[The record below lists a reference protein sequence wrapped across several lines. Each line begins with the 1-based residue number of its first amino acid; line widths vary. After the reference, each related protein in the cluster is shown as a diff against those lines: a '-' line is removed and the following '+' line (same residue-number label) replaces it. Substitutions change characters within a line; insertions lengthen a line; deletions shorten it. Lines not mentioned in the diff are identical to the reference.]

1 MGAQGR
7 SALWPGPASRGEARI
22 ITMMSTGAD
31 KTLSAQSRYKIV
43 MAVFAC
49 TALIVAASSLTHEIH
64 LVENYDEMVAP
75 LDAEAVMEKD
85 YMLED
90 VDTDPTA
97 GDEDTRSELL
107 QPLVKPL
114 EELLEVQDS
123 EETVST
129 DESPLD
135 RLGSAITRLTAA
147 QESLAKDDKAKAK
160 AKVKG
165 DAKASPESVKKA
177 LKDAANAKIQAM
189 SAQQKA
195 LSASAIAKQAA
206 ATAAQAPMTQAGQA
220 VVKKAQRMVAKAR
233 LDVDTAK
240 AAMSNLARQKAI
252 AAKAIVDAAG
262 GKYGGSASYAGQ
274 GGYFG
279 AALKTAFKNGEL
291 TERLKYQ
298 KFKSSTLKNA
308 KTKAFKEGEEKGIEE
323 GMKKGMKKGEKKEL
337 PKAVAKAEQMLAQ
350 KKKAE
355 RKEAEATKK
364 AAANAALKDEAKR
377 EASKVRAAVA
387 KEAKKAEKASEIVE
401 VDDVMMEL
409 EEDSDSESDWDEG
422 DDDA

>member
-1 MGAQGR
+1 M
-7 SALWPGPASRGEARI
+7 SA
-22 ITMMSTGAD
+22 GAD

-90 VDTDPTA
+90 VDTVPDPTA

-107 QPLVKPL
+107 QPLVEPL

-147 QESLAKDDKAKAK
+147 QESLAKDGKAKAK
-160 AKVKG
+160 AKAKG

-252 AAKAIVDAAG
+252 ASKAIVDAAG

-291 TERLKYQ
+291 TERMKYQ

-308 KTKAFKEGEEKGIEE
+308 KTTAFKEGEEKGIEE

-364 AAANAALKDEAKR
+364 AAANTALKDEAKR

-387 KEAKKAEKASEIVE
+387 KEAKEAEKKEIVE